1 VRDASPVTAVGPPEE
16 RIDTRPARED
26 DVDALLALDEIVRV
40 DPGRA
45 AFIRGAVAS
54 GDCLVALHGGR
65 VVGYGVLERSF
76 FAHGF
81 VSMLYV
87 AASHRRHGAG
97 TALLRA
103 LERRCPTEKVFTST
117 NASNAPM
124 QALLVRAGFEPSG
137 VVYNLDPGDPEMIFV
152 RIVRAHAG

>member
-1 VRDASPVTAVGPPEE
+1 MRGDCVVAVRD
-16 RIDTRPARED
+16 
-26 DVDALLALDEIVRV
+26 
-40 DPGRA
+40 
-45 AFIRGAVAS
+45 
-54 GDCLVALHGGR
+54 GR

-103 LERRCPTEKVFTST
+103 LVRRCPTEQLFTST
-117 NASNAPM
+117 NVCNAPM
-124 QALLVRAGFEPSG
+124 QALLLRAGSEPSG
-137 VVYNLDPGDPEMIFV
+137 VVHNLDPGDPERIYV
-152 RIVRAHAG
+152 RFLRADAS